1 MNTSSLEILT
11 IFLNFAKFGI
21 TFYLTGTLVVLAL
34 IIISG
39 MVSSSEVAYF
49 SLSPKDKHNL
59 SKNNTKSG
67 KIAYKLLLNPEKLLG
82 TILVTNNFVNVAI
95 VILTTYLTSP
105 LFAFIESETIKIIF
119 QLIIVTA
126 LLLLLGELLPKVLA
140 SKFPMKT
147 ALMMALPLNF
157 ASKIFSPV
165 VYLLV
170 HSTSSVNKRL
180 KRRHK
185 QNISIDDLSHAI
197 ELASDE
203 LNEEKE
209 MLEGIINFTNIEVKE
224 IMKPRMDITAFE
236 FSDSFTKVLSVIVE
250 TGYSRIPVYKDNPD
264 NIVGVLYIKDLLPY
278 INIEDKRLFKWQKL
292 IRQHLIIPESK
303 KINDLLKEFQAK
315 KMHMAVVV
323 DEYGG
328 TCGIVTMEDILEEIV
343 GDINDESDT
352 EGILFKKTGENM
364 WEFDGR
370 ILINDFCKV
379 FDIDNEIF
387 DTVRGESDS
396 LAGLILEM
404 KGDIPHKNEKL
415 SFDRFVFTIDA
426 VDDRRIKKIRVKV
439 NENQ

>member
-1 MNTSSLEILT
+1 MYQNSTEIL
-11 IFLNFAKFGI
+11 FVLLNFAKLNLS
-21 TFYLTGTLVVLAL
+21 FYITGTLVVVVL

-39 MVSSSEVAYF
+39 MVSSSEVAFF
-49 SLSPKDKHNL
+49 SLSPKDKLNL
-59 SKNNTKSG
+59 SKNKSKSG
-67 KIAYKLLLNPEKLLG
+67 KTAYKLLLKPEKLLG

-95 VILTTYLTSP
+95 VILVTYLTGP
-105 LFAFIESETIKIIF
+105 LFSFIDSETIKVIV
-119 QLIIVTA
+119 QLVIVTA
-126 LLLLLGELLPKVLA
+126 ILLLLGELLPKVYA
-140 SKFPMKT
+140 SKFPLKT
-147 ALMMALPLNF
+147 ALKLALPLNV

-165 VYLLV
+165 VYILV
-170 HSTSSVNKRL
+170 RSTSRVNKRMQ
-180 KRRHK
+180 RRHK

-236 FSDSFTKVLSVIVE
+236 YSETFTKVLSVIVE
-250 TGYSRIPVYKDNPD
+250 TGYSRIPVYKENPD

-278 INIEDKRLFKWQKL
+278 IHIEDKKSFKWQKL
-292 IRQHLIIPESK
+292 IRTHLIIPETK
-303 KINDLLKEFQAK
+303 KINDLLKDFQSK

-352 EGILFKKTGENM
+352 DGILFTQISENT

-370 ILINDFCKV
+370 TTIIDFCKTLDV
-379 FDIDNEIF
+379 DSNLFDA
-387 DTVRGESDS
+387 VRGESDS

-404 KGDIPHKNEKL
+404 KGDIPHKNENINY
-415 SFDRFVFTIDA
+415 SRFTFTIES
-426 VDDRRIKKIRVKV
+426 VDKRRIKKIRVTIH
-439 NENQ
+439 ENK